1 MYVYT
6 RLLNIVTSH
15 QRASIVT
22 FWIPQIHWVIPLC
35 VVTINRKE
43 SVVEKWRFTKNFYKS
58 TVLSVMVIPF
68 AKLTNEPIEEKKF
81 VAGTGDLWMVL
92 CHSMNVGSV
101 VGTLKPYLMR
111 NCVNFLHSQVMGT
124 QNLQTQVF
132 VSRHECSYHRS
143 CPSHLVKLSLIIFL
157 YFVIVFVHVRSIQ

>member
-43 SVVEKWRFTKNFYKS
+43 SVVEKWRFKKNFYTS
-58 TVLSVMVIPF
+58 TVLSVMLIPF
-68 AKLTNEPIEEKKF
+68 AKLTKEPMEEKKF

-101 VGTLKPYLMR
+101 VETLKPYLMPKKLCELFALTGGGDAKPSDPSV
-111 NCVNFLHSQVMGT
+111 CVQAWVLVPSLVSEPPGETFTNYFLVLCHC
-124 QNLQTQVF
+124 F
-132 VSRHECSYHRS
+132 CPRS
-143 CPSHLVKLSLIIFL
+143 
-157 YFVIVFVHVRSIQ
+157 